1 MNFKKLS
8 FTAALVYTSVFASSM
23 SDIDP
28 NEALKLLQ
36 DGNKRFIE
44 GKPTHINA
52 GLNRVKETSKGQHPF
67 VTINACSDSR
77 VPVEILFDRGFGD
90 IFVIRNAGNVS
101 DTDEA
106 GTIEYGTEHLGT
118 RLVVILG
125 HTSCGAVT
133 AVAKGDHVEGNI
145 PKLVDNIVPAVTK
158 VKDKNSGHSY
168 DKWLNEA
175 ITQNVWQSYEDLL
188 NKSEIVKH
196 LVKDKKVKIVGAMY
210 NVDTGE
216 VKFLGEHPNLK
227 ALLETNGSHS
237 SSGKIDASKYTI
249 K

>member
-1 MNFKKLS
+1 MKFLKLS
-8 FTAALVYTSVFASSM
+8 LMAAVACTSVFASSM
-23 SDIDP
+23 SDINPD
-28 NEALKLLQ
+28 EALKLLQ
-36 DGNKRFIE
+36 EGNKRFIE
-44 GKPTHINA
+44 GKPAHINA

-67 VTINACSDSR
+67 VTINSCSDSR
-77 VPVEILFDRGFGD
+77 VPVELLFDRGFGD

-101 DTDEA
+101 DTDEV

-133 AVAKGDHVEGNI
+133 AVAKGDSVEGNI
-145 PKLVDNIVPAVTK
+145 PKLVDNIVPAVNK
-158 VKDKNSGHSY
+158 VKSKNAGHTH

-196 LVKDKKVKIVGAMY
+196 LIKDGKVKVVGAMY
-210 NVDTGE
+210 NVENGE

-227 ALLETNGSHS
+227 ALLGTH
-237 SSGKIDASKYTI
+237 
-249 K
+249 

>member
-1 MNFKKLS
+1 MNLKKLS
-8 FTAALVYTSVFASSM
+8 LIAAVTCSSVFASSM
-23 SDIDP
+23 SDINP

-36 DGNKRFIE
+36 DGNKRFVD
-44 GKPTHINA
+44 GKPTHVNA

-77 VPVEILFDRGFGD
+77 VPVELLFDRGFGD

-145 PKLVDNIVPAVTK
+145 PKLVDNIVPAVNK
-158 VKDKNSGHSY
+158 IKDKNTGHSHE
-168 DKWLNEA
+168 KWLTEA
-175 ITQNVWQSYEDLL
+175 ITENVWQSYEDLL
-188 NKSEIVKH
+188 KKSEIVKH
-196 LVKDKKVKIVGAMY
+196 LVKDGKVKIVGAMY
-210 NVDTGE
+210 NVDNGE

-227 ALLETNGSHS
+227 ALLETNGSHGS
-237 SSGKIDASKYTI
+237 NEASKYII